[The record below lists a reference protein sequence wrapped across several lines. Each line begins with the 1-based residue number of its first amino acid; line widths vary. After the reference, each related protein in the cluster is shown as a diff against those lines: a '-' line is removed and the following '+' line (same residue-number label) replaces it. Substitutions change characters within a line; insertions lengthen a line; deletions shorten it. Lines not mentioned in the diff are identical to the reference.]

1 MHQSGEFRWPLYNV
15 FFLQFDSNRFD
26 FIWSVKSEQTNLFL
40 FNQNKPIFFCLERI
54 NCRSGHFVWME
65 SCFGETRFLGN
76 SGKTISRLTYVR
88 QHLSCCCCYLIRII
102 KRRTHLILSFVLIS
116 SLSSVSFLY
125 SFFTNCLSMI
135 ITTVIAYLSVSLSA
149 FFSLS
154 LVSCRMYLFL
164 PFSLFLSGSIYNC
177 NFISYSHFPLSI
189 ISLFPFIPRLLLFLY
204 NTDEY
209 CAIII
214 INIP

>member
-1 MHQSGEFRWPLYNV
+1 VRQ
-15 FFLQFDSNRFD
+15 D
-26 FIWSVKSEQTNLFL
+26 
-40 FNQNKPIFFCLERI
+40 
-54 NCRSGHFVWME
+54 
-65 SCFGETRFLGN
+65 FLG
-76 SGKTISRLTYVR
+76 IQVRPFQFSRLTYVR
-88 QHLSCCCCYLIRII
+88 QHLSCCFCYLIRII

-125 SFFTNCLSMI
+125 SFFSNCLSMI
-135 ITTVIAYLSVSLSA
+135 ITTVIACLSVSLSA

-189 ISLFPFIPRLLLFLY
+189 ISPFPFIPRLLLFLY